1 MREAIPRSLEPGGTP
16 ALDLRA
22 SCCFPSRRRGHY
34 GSMEP
39 IGPHEGD
46 TFISR
51 ADRMVHKT
59 EMTA

>member
-1 MREAIPRSLEPGGTP
+1 MRHTP
-16 ALDLRA
+16 WTLRA
-22 SCCFPSRRRGHY
+22 SCVFLADAEANMQ
-34 GSMEP
+34 SMEL